1 MKEELKDKEGVKET
15 QASSEEEKNRNS
27 DQSEQQDDSAQEQ
40 TEGAENGEEDKEEDE
55 KKSSSKTKSLKK
67 ALRIIADLEKELTEA
82 KENLNEATEQNL
94 RLQADF
100 ENFRKRKIKEQADT
114 IRFSNQ
120 ELMVNLLPVIDNFE
134 RTLKAIEKTDNLT
147 AIKEG
152 IDLVNN
158 SMFKQLNKVGLE
170 PIESIGKEFDSEVH
184 EAIST
189 VPVEDDSKKG
199 MVIDEVEKGYK
210 LKERVIRFSKVIVG
224 E

>member
-1 MKEELKDKEGVKET
+1 MKEELKDKEGVKDT
-15 QASSEEEKNRNS
+15 NASS
-27 DQSEQQDDSAQEQ
+27 
-40 TEGAENGEEDKEEDE
+40 DKEESKNEEQQNDVAQDQPESEEDE
-55 KKSSSKTKSLKK
+55 SEQSSGKKTKSLKK
-67 ALRIIADLEKELTEA
+67 ALRIIANLEKELSET
-82 KENLNEATEQNL
+82 KDNLQESSDQVL

-120 ELMVNLLPVIDNFE
+120 ELMVNLLPVLDNFE

-152 IDLVNN
+152 INLVNT
-158 SMFKQLNKVGLE
+158 SMFKQLNKIGLE
-170 PIESIGKEFDSEVH
+170 PIDSIGKEFDSELH

-189 VPVEDDSKKG
+189 VPVEDESKKG